1 MGISTNKFEFIGGGM
16 CFKLAMFTFVA
27 GITKHE
33 NRAFRNGII
42 HICTGIAFPVAM
54 PVGAW
59 LLREGKYK

>member
-1 MGISTNKFEFIGGGM
+1 M

-27 GITKHE
+27 DITEPE

-42 HICTGIAFPVAM
+42 HIFTAFAIPVAM

-59 LLREGKYK
+59 LLREGKTCI